1 MLASCEIDHGFEPLL
16 GQTKNYEISI
26 CCFTLYPTVEITL
39 MLPSS
44 LSYINMNRIGG
55 VMVSML
61 TSSAVGRGFEPG
73 RIIPK
78 TIKLVFVVSPLS
90 MHH

>member
-1 MLASCEIDHGFEPLL
+1 MS
-16 GQTKNYEISI
+16 
-26 CCFTLYPTVEITL
+26 LYPTVEITL

-44 LSYINMNRIGG
+44 YINIYRIGG

-61 TSSAVGRGFEPG
+61 TSSAVGRGFESS
-73 RIIPK
+73 RVIPK

-90 MHH
+90 MQH

>member
-1 MLASCEIDHGFEPLL
+1 MFSSSEIDHGFEPMLS
-16 GQTKNYEISI
+16 QTKNYEISI

-61 TSSAVGRGFEPG
+61 TSSAVGRGFESG
-73 RIIPK
+73 RVIPK
-78 TIKLVFVVSPLS
+78 TIKLVFAASLLS
-90 MHH
+90 TQH